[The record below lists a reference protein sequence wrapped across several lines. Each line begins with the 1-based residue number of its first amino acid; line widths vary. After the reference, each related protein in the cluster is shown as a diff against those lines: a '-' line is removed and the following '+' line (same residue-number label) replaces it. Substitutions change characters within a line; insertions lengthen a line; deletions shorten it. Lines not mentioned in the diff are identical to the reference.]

1 MDFLTRKLAGY
12 VLCADNT
19 TLSSGSGGDTIA
31 TDDIGGVKFPRSKI
45 VIGADGT
52 NDGDVSSANPLP
64 ITHAALTELAAAID
78 TEVQVDV
85 VTSAL
90 PSGAATSA
98 RQDTGNTSLSSID
111 GKITAVNTG
120 AVVVSSSAL
129 PSGASTAAKQPAL
142 GTAGTASADVISVQG
157 IASMTPLQVADNGG
171 TLSIDDGGGNI
182 SIDDGGNTI
191 TVDGTVTA
199 NLAAGTNNIGDV
211 DVLSIAAGDNNI
223 GNVDIVTVPAPLSTT
238 GGGTEATA
246 LRVTVAS
253 DSTGV
258 LSVDD
263 NGGALTV
270 DNAGTFAT
278 QATLTPATSGGL
290 DTFKSTDIDETE
302 EDVKTS
308 AGLLYWIYCVNTNA
322 SARYLKVYN
331 ATAANVTVGSTA
343 TKLDLLIPPSN
354 SGFFIQFPHGI
365 TFSTAISVAATTGVG
380 DSDSGA
386 PGANEVQVTVGY
398 K

>member
-1 MDFLTRKLAGY
+1 M
-12 VLCADNT
+12 ADNVV
-19 TLSSGSGGDTIA
+19 LSSAVGTGDTIA
-31 TDDIGGVKFPRSKI
+31 ADDVAGVKIPRSKI

-64 ITHAALTELAAAID
+64 VTHAALTELASAID

-85 VTSAL
+85 VGAL
-90 PSGAATSA
+90 P
-98 RQDTGNTSLSSID
+98 
-111 GKITAVNTG
+111 
-120 AVVVSSSAL
+120 
-129 PSGASTAAKQPAL
+129 
-142 GTAGTASADVISVQG
+142 
-157 IASMTPLQVADNGG
+157 
-171 TLSIDDGGGNI
+171 
-182 SIDDGGNTI
+182 
-191 TVDGTVTA
+191 
-199 NLAAGTNNIGDV
+199 AGTNAIGKLAANSGVDIGDV
-211 DVLSIAAGDNNI
+211 DVTSLPSDVAVAEDGALGKGVLLQGDDGTDRKNVAVDTD
-223 GNVDIVTVPAPLSTT
+223 GNVQVDIVGSSLALES
-238 GGGTEATA
+238 GGNLAGAATSLA
-246 LRVTVAS
+246 VIDDWDESDRAKVNLVVGQAGVAAGAGAVGANTPRVTLAS
-253 DSTGV
+253 DDPGVALLGTIDTDTGNIAT
-258 LSVDD
+258 SVGVMDD
-263 NGGALTV
+263 WDESDACKVRL
-270 DNAGTFAT
+270 D
-278 QATLTPATSGGL
+278 PRTSGGL

-331 ATAANVTVGSTA
+331 ATAANVTVGTTA

-386 PGANEVQVTVGY
+386 PGANEVQVTIGY